1 MRRNK
6 AEVDEYIYSV
16 ESSSPSLKE
25 KPIKGF
31 LFAKLYFEAKEY
43 ELAKRH
49 VSAYLK
55 VAERDPKAHK
65 FLGKLYEREGDINKA
80 IGCYKRSVDLN
91 PAQRDLVLKVAELL
105 VSKTERDNRAEFWVE
120 KAAKLLP
127 GHLAVFNLKEH
138 LLNQQGQQGWNQ
150 LFDLLQAEL
159 AVRPGDAHI
168 NIKLVQLFSSDGRLE
183 EAVKHCLATEKRG
196 LLRSSL
202 DWYSTVVHTLQ
213 ESLAQPSVSSN
224 EKMRQHRQRELLL
237 AHCSLLRLTLQGKGL
252 QPSIQALWSF
262 DCAMQGLKRAE
273 GSVTDDLSG
282 VYVEMRGHLY
292 LHAGTLLLKMAQER
306 EQQWRAVIDLA
317 ALCYLLA
324 YQVPRPKSKVSKRDQ
339 SPPQP
344 LELLASDRKS
354 QAGHMLLNL
363 KPETH
368 TFVRE
373 VVEAFGNRSG
383 QGALFEFLFG
393 PLAPVGTSFIGNDDI
408 RSINTQAPEISD
420 LTKWDNGSIQLHG
433 GDLQQLCWL
442 GLQWS
447 LLAQRPALRDWLKQL
462 FPRLNLETSK
472 LDTNTPESICL
483 LDLEVFLC
491 GVVWCSHTQ
500 LQERARIT
508 STDQHEPRCLPLPL
522 LHRLFTDRQRDWWDA
537 VYRLIHKRAAPGMSA
552 KLRMTVQHGLSTLR
566 AGEKHGLQPAL
577 PIHWAQHLSSAGFG
591 VNSYC
596 DHEYIR
602 RSVHYW
608 NVVLPL
614 LDKIKRRR
622 GIPEPL
628 DPLFIHFPSRD
639 IEIPSV
645 KGFEEEA
652 KIAFATL
659 LDIEGKTEEA
669 IATLETINNISS
681 NWHLARIFQRLSE
694 EAGSGVEETQD
705 RCIMFLRKFRTYL
718 SKIYNA
724 NADDMDKL
732 PVSME
737 EVMDLLNDVKQQLE
751 ESGEAMDEEDDG
763 GPVHSSLKFT
773 KPAASVSCV
782 KFAPLTP
789 SPSKSLAS
797 PSKRHL
803 GGKTILHFQIS
814 PKTPPHWAEDQKS
827 LLQMLCQQVESLKN
841 EVHDLRHHSSDSMA
855 SPHQRMYGDG
865 YGAESMQE
873 GYPPAQT
880 FHGAPL
886 TVATTQAPSMY
897 YNQSPAYN
905 AGQYLLRTAANVTP
919 TKAPV
924 YGINRLP
931 PQQHMYAYQQPT
943 NTPPLQS
950 TPACI
955 YPPQDQV
962 FGAPLRFESP
972 ATSLLSPYSEEYY
985 GHSQPTTNPPLPEPG
1000 YFTKPSIVPVQP
1012 PKSIEGKP
1020 VGFGKISFGQPI
1032 PAEPPKL
1039 PSFGAGIVAQS
1050 TPSSAAFKFNSN
1062 FKSNDGDFT
1071 FKSKNNESLL
1081 GLLTSDIP
1089 TKSEGPSEG
1098 KPQEPPSQGGIFTF
1112 GPKSASEFS
1121 FADTIQIQDKPNL
1134 FGKFD
1139 QPFSFTDVTTP
1150 VFGLANTAEEEKGA
1164 ESNNDSTHVEE
1175 DEDGPHFE
1183 PIVPLPDKV
1192 DVKTGEEE
1200 EEEMFCN
1207 RAKLFRFDAE
1217 TKEWKERGIGLVKIL
1232 KHNTSGKVRLLMR
1245 REQVLKIC
1253 ANHYITPDM
1262 LLKPNAGSDKSWV
1275 WNAVD
1280 YADEEPRPEQLAI
1293 RYKTE
1298 DEALLFK
1305 TKFEEAQK
1313 IVPKSPKMQQDQSYR
1328 KNNFPKLSAPL
1339 ATNFAAQFAKKYGE
1353 WDCDVCCVRNAAKV
1367 MQCVAC
1373 QTANP
1378 NAPSKLD
1385 SAPATDIKGFTSG
1398 AASVGGFTFGF
1409 GADSSK
1415 DTSSAGSIGK
1425 GFGSFGAQIPS
1436 SFTFGTSGTTYIP
1449 AAGFGAQFGKRQ
1461 ETTKVAAESKPS
1473 TMPFGSGFGVQFG
1486 INPGQWDCDTCTLR
1500 NEAFANRCLSCQTPN
1515 PSGKPAAGAPALA
1528 TLSIGSGF
1536 GAQFGK
1542 KPGQWE
1548 CDTCLVRN
1556 EESASS
1562 CVSCQTPN
1570 SVAKTDVDGA
1580 AESKPSTM
1588 PFGAPALATL
1598 STGSEFG
1605 AQFSKKLGQWDCD
1618 TCVVRNEASSS
1629 SCVSCQT
1636 PNPSAKSTVEVAPTT
1651 EPTVSDFGAAFSRK
1665 DGQWDCDT
1673 CLVRNDASAS
1683 KCVSCQT
1690 PNPNASSSSLRAM
1703 FARQEGQWDCDTCLV
1718 RNNDSASQCVS
1729 CQMPN
1734 PNFKSIA
1741 TAATAATSSSSF
1753 SFNFGSRTAS
1763 TQPTGTGFKAN
1774 FKGDSSLQFGT
1785 GKVDKS
1791 SPASF
1796 KFETPPQAESSTPSA
1811 AGFSFTMPIPAGGFK
1826 FGTQETAKETLP
1838 AETQTP
1844 ASGSASMFLKNIAE
1858 QHREKESGVSVYA
1871 SVLSVDKT
1879 GQDENPLFIGKPND
1893 FSFADLAKNSQGDF
1907 QFGQTDSNFKGF
1919 TRAGEQLFTSLQS
1932 NQRADT
1938 SADQDE
1944 EGIYKTEDIDDI
1956 QFEPVV
1962 QMPEKVDLVTGEE
1975 DEQALYSQRVKLFRF
1990 DGDISQW
1997 KERGVGVLKFLKNA
2011 TNGRLRVLM
2020 RREQVLKVCA
2030 NHWITT
2036 TMNLKPLAGSDKA
2049 WMWLANDFSDGDARL
2064 EQLAAKFKTPELAE
2078 EFKLKFEE
2086 CQRLLLDIPLQ
2097 TPHKLVDTGRTAH
2110 LIQKAEEM
2118 KSGLKDL
2125 KSFLT
2130 DDKTKIKEDDSHA
2143 NITTASNTSGL
2154 NIKPH
2159 AENTGPTLEWDN
2171 YDLREEALDNS
2182 ADTSVY
2188 ALPLESSP
2196 IRKNLFCFGEST
2208 EGFNFSFQPVVS
2220 PAKSLAKMNQSGVS
2234 ADEEQDISQEEERDG
2249 LYFEPV
2255 VPLPDLVEISTGEEN
2270 ENVCFSHRAKL
2281 YRYDKDLNQWKE
2293 RGIGDLKIL
2302 QNCDTKRVRLIMR
2315 RDQVLKICANHWVTS
2330 SMKLEPMKG
2339 AEKAWVWSAIDFAEV
2354 TKGNVEQLAV
2364 RFKLKDVANS
2374 FRDIFDQ
2381 AKTAQ
2386 ENEILVTP
2394 IASSET
2400 FTQEEAIATGTTVC
2414 GRAAVAILE
2423 ETTTE
2428 RTELYHETL
2437 HTPDCKSSTGTPH
2450 SPLNLSRMVMSPPKF
2465 LFGTDSLQKFF
2476 GSSPPSS
2483 KEDSSPESS
2492 KVKDSGRTSQP
2503 LTAFKISEKGLDFR
2517 LFKDNPK
2524 TFWTSTSSTQFEPP
2538 APSHAEADSEVEV
2551 VYVRQPTV
2559 EQAFLARELLLPLTF
2574 FCYQNEPGYT
2584 SDDQTDDEDFET
2596 AVKALNGKLYRDP
2609 PEREAA
2615 SAGSAGQAEA
2625 GVEGLDPEV
2634 EVLWEKRP
2642 TPEEEQKARNL
2653 QLPSTFFCG
2662 VGSDSEAEKDKPED
2676 FETEFRKAQ
2685 EALDAERSSD
2695 PVSSEDVSSSTC
2707 DTVPEQQVP
2716 DQYPSSQ
2723 EQASDQSGAEVQST
2737 TAEEQVSDQS
2747 LTIQEAEIP
2756 TPGSQEQATEQSV
2769 TIQEAEVQSS
2779 TAEEHVPDQSL
2790 TIQEA
2795 EIPTPGS
2802 QEQATDQPVTI
2813 QEAEVQSSTAE
2824 EHVPDQSLT
2833 IQEADIPTPGSQE
2846 QATEQSVSIQ
2856 DADIQS
2862 STAEEQVSVQSLTIQ
2877 EAEVQS
2883 STKEQQTP
2891 DQSDSTSTPSQ
2902 TAVSRSREQATTP
2915 NPSEKPAASA
2925 PALVTPSFGFGFG
2938 AQFGKKPGQWECD
2951 MCLVRNEESASSCVS
2966 CQTLNPA
2973 ASSGEQAPDQSE
2985 STPAATSS
2993 SPIDLSAK
3001 KTSEP
3006 DSNTTFTTTTTQDAP
3021 NSFGSLG
3028 FSALGGEG
3036 FSFADLAQ
3044 NTGGEF
3050 AFGKQ
3055 DSNFSW
3061 ANAGATLFGAADP
3074 AKADGGEEE
3083 CDEGDTN
3090 NVGIDFEPIVSLPE
3104 VETKSGEE
3112 DEEILFKERTKLYR
3126 WERDLG
3132 QWKERGVGDIKIL
3145 FHPDKRFYRVLMR
3158 REQVLKVCANH
3169 TICQSMELKPMN
3181 TSNQALVW
3189 TATDFS
3195 EGEGKVEQLAAKF
3208 KTAELAESFRKI
3220 FCECQSRM
3228 SQSEAST
3235 LSSPQLSRVQEHSRD
3250 TNPQVYLS
3258 ISADDEPLG
3267 TVTIE
3272 LFSHIVPKTAENF
3285 RALCTGQKGFGLRNT
3300 VFHRVVPDFMCQG
3313 GDITNQDGTGGKSIY
3328 GHKFEDENF
3337 DVRHTGPGLL
3347 SMANHGRDTNNSQF
3361 FITLKKAEHL
3371 DFKHVAFGFV
3381 RDGMDVVRSM
3391 GKLGTKTG
3399 QPSKKIVITECG
3411 QL

>member
-55 VAERDPKAHK
+55 VSERDPKAHN

-105 VSKTERDNRAEFWVE
+105 VSKTERDSRAEFWVE

-127 GHLAVFNLKEH
+127 RHPAVFNLKEH
-138 LLNQQGQQGWNQ
+138 LLNQQGQRGWNQ

-202 DWYSTVVHTLQ
+202 GWYSTVVHTLQ
-213 ESLAQPSVSSN
+213 ESLAQPSVLSN
-224 EKMRQHRQRELLL
+224 EKMSQHQQRELLL

-262 DCAMQGLKRAE
+262 DCAMQGLKKAE

-324 YQVPRPKSKVSKRDQ
+324 YQVPRPRSKVSKGDQ

-383 QGALFEFLFG
+383 QGALFELLFG
-393 PLAPVGTSFIGNDDI
+393 PLAPAGTSFIGNDDI
-408 RSINTQAPEISD
+408 RTINTQAPEISD

-500 LQERARIT
+500 LQERAKLS
-508 STDQHEPRCLPLPL
+508 STGQHEPRCLPLPL
-522 LHRLFTDRQRDWWDA
+522 LHLLFTDRQRDWWDA
-537 VYRLIHKRAAPGMSA
+537 VYRLIHKQAAPGMSA

-566 AGEKHGLQPAL
+566 AREKHGLQPAL

-591 VNSYC
+591 VNSYY

-614 LDKIKRRR
+614 LDKIKRSR
-622 GIPEPL
+622 GIPGPL

-652 KIAFATL
+652 KIAFAIL

-681 NWHLARIFQRLSE
+681 NWHLARVCSEGFTALPWSWSLSPLFFLFFKHGH
-694 EAGSGVEETQD
+694 ACTQTT
-705 RCIMFLRKFRTYL
+705 CTVNL
-718 SKIYNA
+718 SRIN
-724 NADDMDKL
+724 NRNILM
-732 PVSME
+732 
-737 EVMDLLNDVKQQLE
+737 
-751 ESGEAMDEEDDG
+751 G
-763 GPVHSSLKFT
+763 G
-773 KPAASVSCV
+773 
-782 KFAPLTP
+782 
-789 SPSKSLAS
+789 
-797 PSKRHL
+797 REI
-803 GGKTILHFQIS
+803 ILHFQIS
-814 PKTPPHWAEDQKS
+814 PKKPPHWAEDQKS

-962 FGAPLRFESP
+962 FSAPLRFESP

-1098 KPQEPPSQGGIFTF
+1098 KPQEPRSQGGIFTF
-1112 GPKSASEFS
+1112 GTKSAPGFS

-1134 FGKFD
+1134 FGKID
-1139 QPFSFTDVTTP
+1139 QPFSFTDVTMP

-1232 KHNTSGKVRLLMR
+1232 KHSRSGKVRLLMR

-1293 RYKTE
+1293 RYKTQ

-1313 IVPKSPKMQQDQSYR
+1313 IVPKSPEKQQDQSYR
-1328 KNNFPKLSAPL
+1328 NFPKPSDPL
-1339 ATNFAAQFAKKYGE
+1339 ATNFAAQFAKKYEE
-1353 WDCDVCCVRNAAKV
+1353 WDCNVCCVRNAAKV
-1367 MQCVAC
+1367 MQCVSC

-1378 NAPSKLD
+1378 NVPSK
-1385 SAPATDIKGFTSG
+1385 PAHTPTTDIKGFTSG

-1415 DTSSAGSIGK
+1415 DTSSSGSIGK
-1425 GFGSFGAQIPS
+1425 GFGSFG
-1436 SFTFGTSGTTYIP
+1436 
-1449 AAGFGAQFGKRQ
+1449 
-1461 ETTKVAAESKPS
+1461 PS
-1473 TMPFGSGFGVQFG
+1473 TMPFDSGFGVQFG
-1486 INPGQWDCDTCTLR
+1486 KKPGQWDCDTCAVR
-1500 NEAFANRCLSCQTPN
+1500 NEASANSCLSCQTPN
-1515 PSGKPAAGAPALA
+1515 PSGKPAAGGPALA
-1528 TLSIGSGF
+1528 TLSNGSGFGAQFSKKPGQWDCDTCAVRNEASANSCLSCQTPNPSGKAAAGGPALATLSTRSGF

-1542 KPGQWE
+1542 KTGQWE
-1548 CDTCLVRN
+1548 CDVRN
-1556 EESASS
+1556 DESTSS

-1570 SVAKTDVDGA
+1570 P
-1580 AESKPSTM
+1580 PSTM
-1588 PFGAPALATL
+1588 PFGAPASATL
-1598 STGSEFG
+1598 STGSGFG

-1636 PNPSAKSTVEVAPTT
+1636 PNPSAKSTVAVEPATK
-1651 EPTVSDFGAAFSRK
+1651 PTVSGFAAPFSKK

-1690 PNPNASSSSLRAM
+1690 PNPNASSSSFGAM
-1703 FARQEGQWDCDTCLV
+1703 FARQGGQWDCDACLV
-1718 RNNDSASQCVS
+1718 RNNNSASQCVS
-1729 CQMPN
+1729 CEMPN
-1734 PNFKSIA
+1734 PNVKS
-1741 TAATAATSSSSF
+1741 TATAATSSSSF
-1753 SFNFGSRTAS
+1753 SFNFGRRSAS
-1763 TQPTGTGFKAN
+1763 TQPTGAGFKAN
-1774 FKGDSSLQFGT
+1774 FNSDSSLQFGT

-1826 FGTQETAKETLP
+1826 FGTQETQHKE
-1838 AETQTP
+1838 
-1844 ASGSASMFLKNIAE
+1844 K
-1858 QHREKESGVSVYA
+1858 EKESGVSVYA
-1871 SVLSVDKT
+1871 SALSVDKT
-1879 GQDENPLFIGKPND
+1879 GQDENPLFTGKPND

-1919 TRAGEQLFTSLQS
+1919 THAGEQLFTSLQS
-1932 NQRADT
+1932 NQMADT

-1944 EGIYKTEDIDDI
+1944 EDVYKTEENDDI

-1997 KERGVGVLKFLKNA
+1997 KERGVGVLKILKNA

-2130 DDKTKIKEDDSHA
+2130 DDKTKIKEDDRQA

-2154 NIKPH
+2154 IIKPH
-2159 AENTGPTLEWDN
+2159 AESTGPTLEWDN
-2171 YDLREEALDNS
+2171 YDLREEALDDS

-2188 ALPLESSP
+2188 ASPLASSP

-2208 EGFNFSFQPVVS
+2208 AGFNFSFQPVVS

-2234 ADEEQDISQEEERDG
+2234 VDEEQDISQEEERDG

-2302 QNCDTKRVRLIMR
+2302 QNYNTKRVRLIMR

-2354 TKGNVEQLAV
+2354 AKGNVEQLAV

-2374 FRDIFDQ
+2374 FRDVFDQ

-2400 FTQEEAIATGTTVC
+2400 LPQEEAIATGTTVL
-2414 GRAAVAILE
+2414 GQTAVVILE
-2423 ETTTE
+2423 DTTTE

-2437 HTPDCKSSTGTPH
+2437 HTPDCKSSTATPH

-2483 KEDSSPESS
+2483 KEDGSSESS
-2492 KVKDSGRTSQP
+2492 KFKDSGRTSQP
-2503 LTAFKISEKGLDFR
+2503 LTAFKISEKGKPF
-2517 LFKDNPK
+2517 
-2524 TFWTSTSSTQFEPP
+2524 
-2538 APSHAEADSEVEV
+2538 AEADGEVEV

-2559 EQAFLARELLLPLTF
+2559 EQAFLARELMLPLTF
-2574 FCYQNEPGYT
+2574 FCYQNQPGYT

-2596 AVKALNGKLYRDP
+2596 AVKALNGKLYRD
-2609 PEREAA
+2609 
-2615 SAGSAGQAEA
+2615 G
-2625 GVEGLDPEV
+2625 
-2634 EVLWEKRP
+2634 P

-2662 VGSDSEAEKDKPED
+2662 EGSDSEAEKDKPED
-2676 FETEFRKAQ
+2676 FETEVRKAQ
-2685 EALDAERSSD
+2685 EALVRLYDMHLFAHSKLS
-2695 PVSSEDVSSSTC
+2695 C
-2707 DTVPEQQVP
+2707 LLF
-2716 DQYPSSQ
+2716 
-2723 EQASDQSGAEVQST
+2723 
-2737 TAEEQVSDQS
+2737 
-2747 LTIQEAEIP
+2747 LTF
-2756 TPGSQEQATEQSV
+2756 SF
-2769 TIQEAEVQSS
+2769 
-2779 TAEEHVPDQSL
+2779 
-2790 TIQEA
+2790 
-2795 EIPTPGS
+2795 
-2802 QEQATDQPVTI
+2802 TD
-2813 QEAEVQSSTAE
+2813 
-2824 EHVPDQSLT
+2824 D
-2833 IQEADIPTPGSQE
+2833 
-2846 QATEQSVSIQ
+2846 
-2856 DADIQS
+2856 
-2862 STAEEQVSVQSLTIQ
+2862 
-2877 EAEVQS
+2877 
-2883 STKEQQTP
+2883 
-2891 DQSDSTSTPSQ
+2891 
-2902 TAVSRSREQATTP
+2902 
-2915 NPSEKPAASA
+2915 
-2925 PALVTPSFGFGFG
+2925 
-2938 AQFGKKPGQWECD
+2938 
-2951 MCLVRNEESASSCVS
+2951 
-2966 CQTLNPA
+2966 
-2973 ASSGEQAPDQSE
+2973 
-2985 STPAATSS
+2985 
-2993 SPIDLSAK
+2993 
-3001 KTSEP
+3001 
-3006 DSNTTFTTTTTQDAP
+3006 P

-3061 ANAGATLFGAADP
+3061 ANAGATLFGAAAP
-3074 AKADGGEEE
+3074 AKAEGGEEGS
-3083 CDEGDTN
+3083 DEEDTN

-3208 KTAELAESFRKI
+3208 KTAELAECFRKT

-3228 SQSEAST
+3228 KSMNACKIINM
-3235 LSSPQLSRVQEHSRD
+3235 QLC
-3250 TNPQVYLS
+3250 PQVYLS

-3267 TVTIE
+3267 TITIE

-3285 RALCTGQKGFGLRNT
+3285 RALCTGQKGFGLRNS

-3381 RDGMDVVRSM
+3381 REGMDVVRSM
-3391 GKLGTKTG
+3391 GELGTKTG
-3399 QPSKKIVITECG
+3399 KPSKKIVITECG

>member
-25 KPIKGF
+25 WVMMPF
-31 LFAKLYFEAKEY
+31 LCVLWFYSECLVPSV
-43 ELAKRH
+43 RH

-55 VAERDPKAHK
+55 VSERDPKAHN

-105 VSKTERDNRAEFWVE
+105 VSKTERDSRAEFWVE

-127 GHLAVFNLKEH
+127 RHPAVFNLKEH
-138 LLNQQGQQGWNQ
+138 LLNQQGQRGWNQ

-202 DWYSTVVHTLQ
+202 GWYSTVVHTLQ
-213 ESLAQPSVSSN
+213 PSVLSN
-224 EKMRQHRQRELLL
+224 EKMSQHQQRELLL

-262 DCAMQGLKRAE
+262 DCAMQGLKKAE

-324 YQVPRPKSKVSKRDQ
+324 YQVPRPRSKVSKGDQ

-383 QGALFEFLFG
+383 QGALFELLFG
-393 PLAPVGTSFIGNDDI
+393 PLAPAGTSFIGNDDI
-408 RSINTQAPEISD
+408 HL
-420 LTKWDNGSIQLHG
+420 LTFLSPGSIQLHG

-500 LQERARIT
+500 LQERAKLS
-508 STDQHEPRCLPLPL
+508 STGQHEPRCLPLPL
-522 LHRLFTDRQRDWWDA
+522 LHLLFTDRQRDWWDA
-537 VYRLIHKRAAPGMSA
+537 VYRLIHKQAAPGMSA

-566 AGEKHGLQPAL
+566 AREKHGLQPAL

-591 VNSYC
+591 VNSYY

-614 LDKIKRRR
+614 LDKIKRSR
-622 GIPEPL
+622 GIPGPL

-639 IEIPSV
+639 IEVSYHYSC
-645 KGFEEEA
+645 FSEQL
-652 KIAFATL
+652 AFAIL

-705 RCIMFLRKFRTYL
+705 RCIIFLRKFRTYL

-751 ESGEAMDEEDDG
+751 ESGEAMDEEED
-763 GPVHSSLKFT
+763 GPVHSSLQFT
-773 KPAASVSCV
+773 KPAASISCV

-789 SPSKSLAS
+789 SPSKSLVS

-803 GGKTILHFQIS
+803 IS
-814 PKTPPHWAEDQKS
+814 PKKPPHWAEDQKS

-962 FGAPLRFESP
+962 FSAPLRFESP

-1098 KPQEPPSQGGIFTF
+1098 KPQEPRSQGGIFTF
-1112 GPKSASEFS
+1112 GTKSAPGFS

-1134 FGKFD
+1134 FGKID
-1139 QPFSFTDVTTP
+1139 QPFSFTDVTMP

-1232 KHNTSGKVRLLMR
+1232 KHSRSGKVRLLMR

-1293 RYKTE
+1293 RYKTQ

-1313 IVPKSPKMQQDQSYR
+1313 IVPKSPEKQQDQSYR
-1328 KNNFPKLSAPL
+1328 NFPKPSDPL
-1339 ATNFAAQFAKKYGE
+1339 ATNFAAQFAKKYEE
-1353 WDCDVCCVRNAAKV
+1353 WDCNVCCVRNAAKV
-1367 MQCVAC
+1367 MQCVSC

-1378 NAPSKLD
+1378 NVPSK
-1385 SAPATDIKGFTSG
+1385 PAHTPTTDIKGFTSG

-1415 DTSSAGSIGK
+1415 DTSSSGSIGK

-1449 AAGFGAQFGKRQ
+1449 AAGFGAH
-1461 ETTKVAAESKPS
+1461 
-1473 TMPFGSGFGVQFG
+1473 
-1486 INPGQWDCDTCTLR
+1486 
-1500 NEAFANRCLSCQTPN
+1500 
-1515 PSGKPAAGAPALA
+1515 
-1528 TLSIGSGF
+1528 
-1536 GAQFGK
+1536 
-1542 KPGQWE
+1542 
-1548 CDTCLVRN
+1548 
-1556 EESASS
+1556 
-1562 CVSCQTPN
+1562 
-1570 SVAKTDVDGA
+1570 
-1580 AESKPSTM
+1580 
-1588 PFGAPALATL
+1588 
-1598 STGSEFG
+1598 
-1605 AQFSKKLGQWDCD
+1605 
-1618 TCVVRNEASSS
+1618 
-1629 SCVSCQT
+1629 CVSCQT
-1636 PNPSAKSTVEVAPTT
+1636 PNPSAKSTVAVEPATK
-1651 EPTVSDFGAAFSRK
+1651 PTVSGFAAPFSKK

-1690 PNPNASSSSLRAM
+1690 PNPNASSSSFGAM
-1703 FARQEGQWDCDTCLV
+1703 FARQGGQWDCDACLV
-1718 RNNDSASQCVS
+1718 RNNNSASQCVS
-1729 CQMPN
+1729 CEMPN
-1734 PNFKSIA
+1734 PNVKS
-1741 TAATAATSSSSF
+1741 TATAATSSSSF
-1753 SFNFGSRTAS
+1753 SFNFGRRSAS
-1763 TQPTGTGFKAN
+1763 TQPTGAGFKAN
-1774 FKGDSSLQFGT
+1774 FNSDSSLQFGT

-1844 ASGSASMFLKNIAE
+1844 ASGSASMFLKSIAE
-1858 QHREKESGVSVYA
+1858 QHKEKEKESGVSVYA
-1871 SVLSVDKT
+1871 SALSVDKT
-1879 GQDENPLFIGKPND
+1879 GQDENPLFTGKPND

-1919 TRAGEQLFTSLQS
+1919 THAGEQLFTSLQS
-1932 NQRADT
+1932 NQMADT

-1944 EGIYKTEDIDDI
+1944 EDVYKTEENDDI

-1997 KERGVGVLKFLKNA
+1997 KERGVGVLKILKNA

-2130 DDKTKIKEDDSHA
+2130 DDKTKIKEDDRQA

-2154 NIKPH
+2154 IIKPH
-2159 AENTGPTLEWDN
+2159 AESTGPTLEWDN
-2171 YDLREEALDNS
+2171 YDLREEALDDS

-2188 ALPLESSP
+2188 ASPLASSP

-2208 EGFNFSFQPVVS
+2208 AGFNFSFQPVVS

-2234 ADEEQDISQEEERDG
+2234 VDEEQDISQEEERDG

-2302 QNCDTKRVRLIMR
+2302 QNYNTKRVRLIMR

-2354 TKGNVEQLAV
+2354 AKGNVEQLAV

-2374 FRDIFDQ
+2374 FRDVFDQ

-2400 FTQEEAIATGTTVC
+2400 LPQEEAIATGTTVL
-2414 GRAAVAILE
+2414 GQTAVVILE
-2423 ETTTE
+2423 DTTTE

-2437 HTPDCKSSTGTPH
+2437 HTPDCKSSTATPH

-2483 KEDSSPESS
+2483 KEDGSSESS
-2492 KVKDSGRTSQP
+2492 KFKDSGRTSQP
-2503 LTAFKISEKGLDFR
+2503 LTFVSLANHYFVGLDFR

-2538 APSHAEADSEVEV
+2538 APSQAEADGEVEV

-2559 EQAFLARELLLPLTF
+2559 EQAFLARELMLPLTF
-2574 FCYQNEPGYT
+2574 FCYQNQPGYT

-2596 AVKALNGKLYRDP
+2596 AVKALNGKLYQDP
-2609 PEREAA
+2609 PERE
-2615 SAGSAGQAEA
+2615 
-2625 GVEGLDPEV
+2625 VV
-2634 EVLWEKRP
+2634 WEKRP

-2662 VGSDSEAEKDKPED
+2662 EGSDSEAEKDKPED
-2676 FETEFRKAQ
+2676 FETEVRKAQ
-2685 EALDAERSSD
+2685 EALVRLYDMHLFSD
-2695 PVSSEDVSSSTC
+2695 
-2707 DTVPEQQVP
+2707 
-2716 DQYPSSQ
+2716 
-2723 EQASDQSGAEVQST
+2723 
-2737 TAEEQVSDQS
+2737 
-2747 LTIQEAEIP
+2747 
-2756 TPGSQEQATEQSV
+2756 
-2769 TIQEAEVQSS
+2769 
-2779 TAEEHVPDQSL
+2779 
-2790 TIQEA
+2790 
-2795 EIPTPGS
+2795 
-2802 QEQATDQPVTI
+2802 
-2813 QEAEVQSSTAE
+2813 
-2824 EHVPDQSLT
+2824 
-2833 IQEADIPTPGSQE
+2833 
-2846 QATEQSVSIQ
+2846 
-2856 DADIQS
+2856 
-2862 STAEEQVSVQSLTIQ
+2862 
-2877 EAEVQS
+2877 
-2883 STKEQQTP
+2883 
-2891 DQSDSTSTPSQ
+2891 
-2902 TAVSRSREQATTP
+2902 
-2915 NPSEKPAASA
+2915 
-2925 PALVTPSFGFGFG
+2925 
-2938 AQFGKKPGQWECD
+2938 
-2951 MCLVRNEESASSCVS
+2951 
-2966 CQTLNPA
+2966 
-2973 ASSGEQAPDQSE
+2973 

-3006 DSNTTFTTTTTQDAP
+3006 DSTTTFTTNDP

-3061 ANAGATLFGAADP
+3061 ANAGATLFGAAAP
-3074 AKADGGEEE
+3074 AKAEGGEEGS
-3083 CDEGDTN
+3083 DEEDTN

-3208 KTAELAESFRKI
+3208 KTAELAECFRKT

-3228 SQSEAST
+3228 SQSE
-3235 LSSPQLSRVQEHSRD
+3235 
-3250 TNPQVYLS
+3250 VYLS

-3267 TVTIE
+3267 TITIE

-3285 RALCTGQKGFGLRNT
+3285 RALCTGQKGFGLRNS

-3381 RDGMDVVRSM
+3381 REGMDVVRSM
-3391 GKLGTKTG
+3391 GELGTKTG
-3399 QPSKKIVITECG
+3399 KPSKKIVITECG

>member
-1 MRRNK
+1 MADAMDLINCSICLDLLKDPVAIPCGHNYCMGCIEDCWNQGDLNGVYNCPQCRKTFSPRPVLNKNTLLIELVEKLKNTGLHAASPAHCFAGPGDVECDFCTGRKLKSVKSCLVCLASYCETHLQPHYEVAPLKKHKLVKASTQLHEKICSHHDKLLEVYCRTDQQCICYLCTVDEHKGHDTVSAAAERAEKQKQLDEKQQILKQRIQKTEMGVLGARQSIQFVKSSAQAAVEDSERIFPELIRSIERRSSMVK
-6 AEVDEYIYSV
+6 QLIKAKEMAEVS
-16 ESSSPSLKE
+16 
-25 KPIKGF
+25 
-31 LFAKLYFEAKEY
+31 
-43 ELAKRH
+43 R
-49 VSAYLK
+49 
-55 VAERDPKAHK
+55 
-65 FLGKLYEREGDINKA
+65 
-80 IGCYKRSVDLN
+80 
-91 PAQRDLVLKVAELL
+91 
-105 VSKTERDNRAEFWVE
+105 TE
-120 KAAKLLP
+120 
-127 GHLAVFNLKEH
+127 GHLK
-138 LLNQQGQQGWNQ
+138 Q
-150 LFDLLQAEL
+150 L
-159 AVRPGDAHI
+159 
-168 NIKLVQLFSSDGRLE
+168 
-183 EAVKHCLATEKRG
+183 
-196 LLRSSL
+196 
-202 DWYSTVVHTLQ
+202 
-213 ESLAQPSVSSN
+213 
-224 EKMRQHRQRELLL
+224 
-237 AHCSLLRLTLQGKGL
+237 
-252 QPSIQALWSF
+252 
-262 DCAMQGLKRAE
+262 
-273 GSVTDDLSG
+273 
-282 VYVEMRGHLY
+282 
-292 LHAGTLLLKMAQER
+292 
-306 EQQWRAVIDLA
+306 EQ
-317 ALCYLLA
+317 
-324 YQVPRPKSKVSKRDQ
+324 
-339 SPPQP
+339 
-344 LELLASDRKS
+344 
-354 QAGHMLLNL
+354 
-363 KPETH
+363 
-368 TFVRE
+368 E
-373 VVEAFGNRSG
+373 VVELRRKDAE
-383 QGALFEFLFG
+383 LE
-393 PLAPVGTSFIGNDDI
+393 
-408 RSINTQAPEISD
+408 
-420 LTKWDNGSIQLHG
+420 QL
-433 GDLQQLCWL
+433 
-442 GLQWS
+442 
-447 LLAQRPALRDWLKQL
+447 
-462 FPRLNLETSK
+462 
-472 LDTNTPESICL
+472 
-483 LDLEVFLC
+483 
-491 GVVWCSHTQ
+491 SHT
-500 LQERARIT
+500 E
-508 STDQHEPRCLPLPL
+508 
-522 LHRLFTDRQRDWWDA
+522 
-537 VYRLIHKRAAPGMSA
+537 
-552 KLRMTVQHGLSTLR
+552 
-566 AGEKHGLQPAL
+566 
-577 PIHWAQHLSSAGFG
+577 
-591 VNSYC
+591 
-596 DHEYIR
+596 DH
-602 RSVHYW
+602 
-608 NVVLPL
+608 
-614 LDKIKRRR
+614 
-622 GIPEPL
+622 
-628 DPLFIHFPSRD
+628 IHFLKSFQSF
-639 IEIPSV
+639 SV
-645 KGFEEEA
+645 PPG
-652 KIAFATL
+652 
-659 LDIEGKTEEA
+659 IEGLPSTFNPHVSVEDVKKSLSELQDRMENVFNEEMVK
-669 IATLETINNISS
+669 ISRKVGYAF
-681 NWHLARIFQRLSE
+681 HLASSPMRKILFCFGECTSGFSFQ
-694 EAGSGVEETQD
+694 
-705 RCIMFLRKFRTYL
+705 
-718 SKIYNA
+718 
-724 NADDMDKL
+724 
-732 PVSME
+732 PVI
-737 EVMDLLNDVKQQLE
+737 
-751 ESGEAMDEEDDG
+751 
-763 GPVHSSLKFT
+763 
-773 KPAASVSCV
+773 
-782 KFAPLTP
+782 
-789 SPSKSLAS
+789 SPSKSPAKLN
-797 PSKRHL
+797 
-803 GGKTILHFQIS
+803 QIRVS
-814 PKTPPHWAEDQKS
+814 VDEDQDVTQENDKQATKTKVFTGGS
-827 LLQMLCQQVESLKN
+827 
-841 EVHDLRHHSSDSMA
+841 A
-855 SPHQRMYGDG
+855 SVGG
-865 YGAESMQE
+865 F
-873 GYPPAQT
+873 T
-880 FHGAPL
+880 F
-886 TVATTQAPSMY
+886 
-897 YNQSPAYN
+897 
-905 AGQYLLRTAANVTP
+905 R
-919 TKAPV
+919 
-924 YGINRLP
+924 
-931 PQQHMYAYQQPT
+931 
-943 NTPPLQS
+943 
-950 TPACI
+950 
-955 YPPQDQV
+955 
-962 FGAPLRFESP
+962 FGAD
-972 ATSLLSPYSEEYY
+972 
-985 GHSQPTTNPPLPEPG
+985 SQPATNPPLPEPG

-1012 PKSIEGKP
+1012 PKSVEGKP

-1098 KPQEPPSQGGIFTF
+1098 KPQEPRSQGGIFTF
-1112 GPKSASEFS
+1112 GTKSTHGFS

-1134 FGKFD
+1134 FGKID
-1139 QPFSFTDVTTP
+1139 QPFSFTDVTMP
-1150 VFGLANTAEEEKGA
+1150 VFGLANTAEEEEKGA

-1232 KHNTSGKVRLLMR
+1232 KHSRSGKVRLLMR
-1245 REQVLKIC
+1245 EQVLKIY

-1293 RYKTE
+1293 RYKTQ

-1313 IVPKSPKMQQDQSYR
+1313 IVPKSPEKQQDQSDR
-1328 KNNFPKLSAPL
+1328 KNHFPKPSDPL
-1339 ATNFAAQFAKKYGE
+1339 ATNFTAQFAKKYEE
-1353 WDCDVCCVRNAAKV
+1353 WDCNVCCVRNAAKV
-1367 MQCVAC
+1367 MQCVSC

-1378 NAPSKLD
+1378 NVPSK
-1385 SAPATDIKGFTSG
+1385 PAHTLTTDIKGFTSG
-1398 AASVGGFTFGF
+1398 AASVGGFTFRF

-1415 DTSSAGSIGK
+1415 DTSSSGSIGK

-1449 AAGFGAQFGKRQ
+1449 AAGFVAQFGKRQ

-1473 TMPFGSGFGVQFG
+1473 TMPFDSGFGVQFG
-1486 INPGQWDCDTCTLR
+1486 KKPGQWDCDTCAVR
-1500 NEAFANRCLSCQTPN
+1500 NEASANSCLSCQTPN
-1515 PSGKPAAGAPALA
+1515 PSGKAAAGAPALA
-1528 TLSIGSGF
+1528 TLSTRSGF
-1536 GAQFGK
+1536 GAQFS
-1542 KPGQWE
+1542 
-1548 CDTCLVRN
+1548 N
-1556 EESASS
+1556 
-1562 CVSCQTPN
+1562 
-1570 SVAKTDVDGA
+1570 
-1580 AESKPSTM
+1580 
-1588 PFGAPALATL
+1588 
-1598 STGSEFG
+1598 
-1605 AQFSKKLGQWDCD
+1605 KLGQWDCD

-1651 EPTVSDFGAAFSRK
+1651 KPTVSGFAALFSKK

-1690 PNPNASSSSLRAM
+1690 PNPNASSSSFGAM
-1703 FARQEGQWDCDTCLV
+1703 FARQGGQWDCDACLV
-1718 RNNDSASQCVS
+1718 RNNNSANQCVS
-1729 CQMPN
+1729 CEMPN
-1734 PNFKSIA
+1734 PNVKS
-1741 TAATAATSSSSF
+1741 TATAATSSSSF
-1753 SFNFGSRTAS
+1753 SFNFGRRSAS

-1774 FKGDSSLQFGT
+1774 FNSDSSLQFGT
-1785 GKVDKS
+1785 GKVDKR

-1858 QHREKESGVSVYA
+1858 QHKEKEKESGVSVYA
-1871 SVLSVDKT
+1871 SALSVDKT
-1879 GQDENPLFIGKPND
+1879 GQDENPLFTSKPND
-1893 FSFADLAKNSQGDF
+1893 YSFADLAKNSQGDF
-1907 QFGQTDSNFKGF
+1907 QFGQTDSIFKGF
-1919 TRAGEQLFTSLQS
+1919 THAGEQLFTSLQS
-1932 NQRADT
+1932 NQKADT

-1944 EGIYKTEDIDDI
+1944 EDIYKTKENDNI

-1975 DEQALYSQRVKLFRF
+1975 DELALYSQRVKLFRF

-2078 EFKLKFEE
+2078 GFKLKFEE

-2097 TPHKLVDTGRTAH
+2097 TPHKLVDMGRTAH

-2130 DDKTKIKEDDSHA
+2130 DDRTKIKEDDSQA

-2154 NIKPH
+2154 IIKPH
-2159 AENTGPTLEWDN
+2159 AESTGPTLEWDS
-2171 YDLREEALDNS
+2171 YDLREEALDDS

-2188 ALPLESSP
+2188 ASPLASSP

-2208 EGFNFSFQPVVS
+2208 AGFNFSFQPVVS

-2234 ADEEQDISQEEERDG
+2234 MNEEQDISQEEERDG
-2249 LYFEPV
+2249 LYFKPV
-2255 VPLPDLVEISTGEEN
+2255 VSLPDLVEISTGEEN

-2302 QNCDTKRVRLIMR
+2302 QNYNTKRVRLIMR

-2354 TKGNVEQLAV
+2354 AKGNVEQLAV

-2374 FRDIFDQ
+2374 FRDVFDQ

-2400 FTQEEAIATGTTVC
+2400 LPQKEAIAMGTTVL
-2414 GRAAVAILE
+2414 GQASL
-2423 ETTTE
+2423 
-2428 RTELYHETL
+2428 
-2437 HTPDCKSSTGTPH
+2437 
-2450 SPLNLSRMVMSPPKF
+2450 LNLSRMVMSPPKF
-2465 LFGTDSLQKFF
+2465 LFRTDSLQKFF

-2483 KEDSSPESS
+2483 KKDGSSESS

-2503 LTAFKISEKGLDFR
+2503 VTAFKISEK
-2517 LFKDNPK
+2517 
-2524 TFWTSTSSTQFEPP
+2524 
-2538 APSHAEADSEVEV
+2538 APSQAEADGEVEV

-2559 EQAFLARELLLPLTF
+2559 EQALLARELMLPLTF

-2596 AVKALNGKLYRDP
+2596 AVKALNGKLYQDP

-2615 SAGSAGQAEA
+2615 SAGSGQAEA

-2634 EVLWEKRP
+2634 EVVWEKRP

-2662 VGSDSEAEKDKPED
+2662 EGSDSEAEKDKPED
-2676 FETEFRKAQ
+2676 FETEVRKAQ

-2695 PVSSEDVSSSTC
+2695 PVSSEAVSSST
-2707 DTVPEQQVP
+2707 
-2716 DQYPSSQ
+2716 
-2723 EQASDQSGAEVQST
+2723 GEVQST
-2737 TAEEQVSDQS
+2737 TAE
-2747 LTIQEAEIP
+2747 
-2756 TPGSQEQATEQSV
+2756 
-2769 TIQEAEVQSS
+2769 
-2779 TAEEHVPDQSL
+2779 
-2790 TIQEA
+2790 
-2795 EIPTPGS
+2795 
-2802 QEQATDQPVTI
+2802 
-2813 QEAEVQSSTAE
+2813 
-2824 EHVPDQSLT
+2824 
-2833 IQEADIPTPGSQE
+2833 
-2846 QATEQSVSIQ
+2846 
-2856 DADIQS
+2856 
-2862 STAEEQVSVQSLTIQ
+2862 
-2877 EAEVQS
+2877 
-2883 STKEQQTP
+2883 
-2891 DQSDSTSTPSQ
+2891 
-2902 TAVSRSREQATTP
+2902 
-2915 NPSEKPAASA
+2915 
-2925 PALVTPSFGFGFG
+2925 
-2938 AQFGKKPGQWECD
+2938 
-2951 MCLVRNEESASSCVS
+2951 
-2966 CQTLNPA
+2966 
-2973 ASSGEQAPDQSE
+2973 
-2985 STPAATSS
+2985 
-2993 SPIDLSAK
+2993 
-3001 KTSEP
+3001 
-3006 DSNTTFTTTTTQDAP
+3006 
-3021 NSFGSLG
+3021 
-3028 FSALGGEG
+3028 
-3036 FSFADLAQ
+3036 
-3044 NTGGEF
+3044 
-3050 AFGKQ
+3050 KQ
-3055 DSNFSW
+3055 
-3061 ANAGATLFGAADP
+3061 
-3074 AKADGGEEE
+3074 
-3083 CDEGDTN
+3083 
-3090 NVGIDFEPIVSLPE
+3090 

-3181 TSNQALVW
+3181 TSNQALFW

-3208 KTAELAESFRKI
+3208 KTAELAECFRKT

-3228 SQSEAST
+3228 SQSEASS

-3250 TNPQVYLS
+3250 ANPQVYLS

-3285 RALCTGQKGFGLRNT
+3285 RALCTGQKGFGLRNS

-3381 RDGMDVVRSM
+3381 REGMDVVRSM
-3391 GKLGTKTG
+3391 GELGTKTG
-3399 QPSKKIVITECG
+3399 KPSKKIVITECG

>member
-1 MRRNK
+1 MRRSK
-6 AEVDEYIYSV
+6 AEVERYIYSV
-16 ESSSPSLKE
+16 QSSSPSLKE

-49 VSAYLK
+49 VSEYLT

-65 FLGKLYEREGDINKA
+65 FLGQLYEREGDINKA
-80 IGCYKRSVDLN
+80 VGCYKRSVDLN
-91 PAQRDLVLKVAELL
+91 PAQGDLVLKVAELL
-105 VSKTERDNRAEFWVE
+105 VSKTERDSRAEFWVE

-127 GHLAVFNLKEH
+127 ANPAVFNLKER
-138 LLNQQGQQGWNQ
+138 LLNRRGQQGRNQ

-159 AVRPGDAHI
+159 AMRPGDAHI

-213 ESLAQPSVSSN
+213 DFLAQPSVSSN
-224 EKMRQHRQRELLL
+224 EKMSRHLQRELLL
-237 AHCSLLRLTLQGKGL
+237 AHCSLLRLTLSGKGL
-252 QPSIQALWSF
+252 QPSIKALGSF
-262 DCAMQGLKRAE
+262 DCAMQGLKKTA
-273 GSVTDDLSG
+273 GSVTDDLSE

-324 YQVPRPKSKVSKRDQ
+324 YQVPGPKIKATKGDQ
-339 SPPQP
+339 SSPQH
-344 LELLASDRKS
+344 LELLASERQS

-363 KPETH
+363 NPDTH

-383 QGALFEFLFG
+383 QGSLFELLFG
-393 PLAPVGTSFIGNDDI
+393 LQAPAGTSFIGNDDI
-408 RSINTQAPEISD
+408 RSINTQAPAISD
-420 LTKWDNGSIQLHG
+420 LIKQDNGSIQLKG

-447 LLAQRPALRDWLKQL
+447 LMAQRPALRDWLKQL
-462 FPRLNLETSK
+462 FPRLILETSK

-508 STDQHEPRCLPLPL
+508 STGQQQLHEPRCLPLPL
-522 LHRLFTDRQRDWWDA
+522 LRLLSTDRQREWWDA
-537 VYRLIHKRAAPGMSA
+537 VYSLIHKQAAPGMSA

-577 PIHWAQHLSSAGFG
+577 PIHWAQHLSSTGVG
-591 VNSYC
+591 VNSYY
-596 DHEYIR
+596 DQKEYIG

-608 NVVLPL
+608 KVVLPL
-614 LDKIKRRR
+614 LDKIKQRRS
-622 GIPEPL
+622 IPEPL

-639 IEIPSV
+639 IQIPSV

-652 KIAFATL
+652 MIAFATL
-659 LDIEGKTEEA
+659 LDVEGRTEEA
-669 IATLETINNISS
+669 ITTLETINNISS

-694 EAGSGVEETQD
+694 EAGSGVEETRD
-705 RCIMFLRKFRTYL
+705 RCVIFLGKFRTYL

-737 EVMDLLNDVKQQLE
+737 EVMDLLNDVNQQLGE
-751 ESGEAMDEEDDG
+751 IGEAMDEEG
-763 GPVHSSLKFT
+763 RPVHFSPQFT
-773 KPAASVSCV
+773 EPAASVSHI
-782 KFAPLTP
+782 KFTPLTP
-789 SPSKSLAS
+789 SPSKSFVP
-797 PSKRHL
+797 PSKRHM
-803 GGKTILHFQIS
+803 
-814 PKTPPHWAEDQKS
+814 TPPHWAEHQKS
-827 LLQMLCQQVESLKN
+827 LLQMLCQQVEALKN
-841 EVHDLRHHSSDSMA
+841 EVHDLRHNSSDSMA

-873 GYPPAQT
+873 GYPPTQT
-880 FHGAPL
+880 FHVAPL

-897 YNQSPAYN
+897 FNQSPAYN
-905 AGQYLLRTAANVTP
+905 SGQYLLRPAANVTP

-924 YGINRLP
+924 YGVNRLP

-962 FGAPLRFESP
+962 FGTPLHFESP

-1000 YFTKPSIVPVQP
+1000 YFTKPSVVSVQP

-1020 VGFGKISFGQPI
+1020 VDFGKIAFGQQV
-1032 PAEPPKL
+1032 PAEPLKVPG
-1039 PSFGAGIVAQS
+1039 FGAGVVAQS

-1071 FKSKNNESLL
+1071 FKAKNSENLL
-1081 GLLTSDIP
+1081 GLLTSDIS
-1089 TKSEGPSEG
+1089 TKSEGPSEV
-1098 KPQEPPSQGGIFTF
+1098 EPPSQGGIFSF
-1112 GPKSASEFS
+1112 GTKSVAGFSFTDAAQSRDRPNLFEKIEQPFS
-1121 FADTIQIQDKPNL
+1121 FADQTKQ
-1134 FGKFD
+1134 
-1139 QPFSFTDVTTP
+1139 
-1150 VFGLANTAEEEKGA
+1150 VFGLENTAVEKGP
-1164 ESNNDSTHVEE
+1164 ESDNDSTHVEE

-1207 RAKLFRFDAE
+1207 RSKLFRFDAE
-1217 TKEWKERGIGLVKIL
+1217 TKEWKERGIGIVKIL

-1262 LLKPNAGSDKSWV
+1262 LLKPIAGSDKSWV
-1275 WNAVD
+1275 WNAID

-1293 RYKTE
+1293 RYKTA

-1313 IVPKSPKMQQDQSYR
+1313 IVPKSPEKGQDQPDKKATSP
-1328 KNNFPKLSAPL
+1328 NSSAPQV
-1339 ATNFAAQFAKKYGE
+1339 TNFAAQFAKK
-1353 WDCDVCCVRNAAKV
+1353 DCDVCYVRNAATI
-1367 MQCVAC
+1367 MHCVAC

-1378 NAPSKLD
+1378 NSLSEKDSKL
-1385 SAPATDIKGFTSG
+1385 ATETKGFTSG
-1398 AASVGGFTFGF
+1398 GASVRGFTFGF
-1409 GADSSK
+1409 GADLSK
-1415 DTSSAGSIGK
+1415 DTSSTGSIGK
-1425 GFGSFGAQIPS
+1425 GFGAFGAQIPS
-1436 SFTFGTSGTTYIP
+1436 SFTFGTSGSTSIP
-1449 AAGFGAQFGKRQ
+1449 VAGFGAQFGKKK
-1461 ETTKVAAESKPS
+1461 ETAEVAAESKPS
-1473 TMPFGSGFGVQFG
+1473 TMPFGSGFGAQFG
-1486 INPGQWDCDTCTLR
+1486 KKPGQWDCDMCAVR
-1500 NEAFANRCLSCQTPN
+1500 NQASSNSCVSCQTPN
-1515 PSGKPAAGAPALA
+1515 HAAKTVVDGAAASKPLTNPL
-1528 TLSIGSGF
+1528 GSGF

-1542 KPGQWE
+1542 KPGQWD
-1548 CDTCLVRN
+1548 CDMCAVRN
-1556 EESASS
+1556 QASSNS
-1562 CVSCQTPN
+1562 CVSCQI
-1570 SVAKTDVDGA
+1570 
-1580 AESKPSTM
+1580 
-1588 PFGAPALATL
+1588 
-1598 STGSEFG
+1598 
-1605 AQFSKKLGQWDCD
+1605 
-1618 TCVVRNEASSS
+1618 
-1629 SCVSCQT
+1629 
-1636 PNPSAKSTVEVAPTT
+1636 PNPSAKSTVEVAPPPK
-1651 EPTVSDFGAAFSRK
+1651 PTVSGFGDLFAKR
-1665 DGQWDCDT
+1665 DRQWDCDT
-1673 CLVRNDASAS
+1673 CLVRNDASVS

-1690 PNPNASSSSLRAM
+1690 PNASSTPSLGAM
-1703 FARQEGQWDCDTCLV
+1703 FAKQGGQWDCDTCLV
-1718 RNNDSASQCVS
+1718 RNDSSASQCVS
-1729 CQMPN
+1729 CQTPN
-1734 PNFKSIA
+1734 AKSTA
-1741 TAATAATSSSSF
+1741 TPSSSSF
-1753 SFNFGSRTAS
+1753 SFSFGSQSTS
-1763 TQPTGTGFKAN
+1763 TQSVGNVFKAN
-1774 FKGDSSLQFGT
+1774 FNSDSSFQFGT
-1785 GKVDKS
+1785 SKVDKG

-1796 KFETPPQAESSTPSA
+1796 KFETPQAESSGSSA
-1811 AGFSFTMPIPAGGFK
+1811 AGFSFNMPVPAGGFK
-1826 FGTQETAKETLP
+1826 FGTQETAKETP
-1838 AETQTP
+1838 PDETQTA

-1858 QHREKESGVSVYA
+1858 QHREKEKESGVGISA
-1871 SVLSVDKT
+1871 SVPSVDNT
-1879 GQDENPLFIGKPND
+1879 DQDENGKPND
-1893 FSFADLAKNSQGDF
+1893 FSFADLAKISQGDF
-1907 QFGQTDSNFKGF
+1907 THG
-1919 TRAGEQLFTSLQS
+1919 GEQLFTSLQS
-1932 NQRADT
+1932 NQWADT

-1944 EGIYKTEDIDDI
+1944 EDIYKTEENDDI

-1962 QMPEKVDLVTGEE
+1962 QMPDKVDLVTGEE

-2049 WMWLANDFSDGDARL
+2049 WMWLANDFSEGDAKL

-2130 DDKTKIKEDDSHA
+2130 DDKTKIKEDDSQA

-2154 NIKPH
+2154 IIKPH
-2159 AENTGPTLEWDN
+2159 AESTGPTLEWDN
-2171 YDLREEALDNS
+2171 YDLREEALDDS

-2188 ALPLESSP
+2188 ASPLASSP

-2208 EGFNFSFQPVVS
+2208 AGFNFSFQPVVS
-2220 PAKSLAKMNQSGVS
+2220 PTKSPAKLNQSGVS
-2234 ADEEQDISQEEERDG
+2234 VDEEQDVTQEEDRDG

-2302 QNCDTKRVRLIMR
+2302 QNYDTKRVRLLMR

-2354 TKGNVEQLAV
+2354 AEGNVEQLAV
-2364 RFKLKDVANS
+2364 RFKLQDVANS
-2374 FRDIFDQ
+2374 FRDVFDE

-2394 IASSET
+2394 IASCET
-2400 FTQEEAIATGTTVC
+2400 PQEVATAPGMTVC
-2414 GRAAVAILE
+2414 GQAAVAILE
-2423 ETTTE
+2423 ETTRE
-2428 RTELYHETL
+2428 RTELSSETF
-2437 HTPDCKSSTGTPH
+2437 HTPDSKASTSTPH
-2450 SPLNLSRMVMSPPKF
+2450 SPLNPSKMVMSPPKF
-2465 LFGTDSLQKFF
+2465 LFGTDSLQKIF
-2476 GSSPPSS
+2476 GSSLPLS
-2483 KEDSSPESS
+2483 KEDGSSESS
-2492 KVKDSGRTSQP
+2492 KAKDSGWTSQP
-2503 LTAFKISEKGLDFR
+2503 SPAFKIPEKGLDFR
-2517 LFKDNPK
+2517 LFKDNPMA
-2524 TFWTSTSSTQFEPP
+2524 FWTSTSSTQFEPP
-2538 APSHAEADSEVEV
+2538 APPQEKADDDSEVEV
-2551 VYVRQPTV
+2551 VYERQPTV
-2559 EQAFLARELLLPLTF
+2559 EQAALARELLLPLTF
-2574 FCYQNEPGYT
+2574 FCYQNEPGNT

-2596 AVKALNGKLYRDP
+2596 AVKALNGKLYQDP
-2609 PEREAA
+2609 PERKAA
-2615 SAGSAGQAEA
+2615 SSAQAEIGA
-2625 GVEGLDPEV
+2625 EGLYPEV
-2634 EVLWEKRP
+2634 EVVLEKRS
-2642 TPEEEQKARNL
+2642 TPDEEQKAKPL
-2653 QLPSTFFCG
+2653 QLPPTFCG
-2662 VGSDSEAEKDKPED
+2662 VGGKAEKDEPED
-2676 FETEFRKAQ
+2676 FKTE
-2685 EALDAERSSD
+2685 DSERSAH
-2695 PVSSEDVSSSTC
+2695 PVSSEAVSSSTG
-2707 DTVPEQQVP
+2707 DTVPEQQFR
-2716 DQYPSSQ
+2716 DQSPSSQ
-2723 EQASDQSGAEVQST
+2723 VQVPDLSEAEVQSS
-2737 TAEEQVSDQS
+2737 AA
-2747 LTIQEAEIP
+2747 EAEFP
-2756 TPGSQEQATEQSV
+2756 AQSV
-2769 TIQEAEVQSS
+2769 TIQEAEVQ
-2779 TAEEHVPDQSL
+2779 
-2790 TIQEA
+2790 
-2795 EIPTPGS
+2795 
-2802 QEQATDQPVTI
+2802 
-2813 QEAEVQSSTAE
+2813 
-2824 EHVPDQSLT
+2824 
-2833 IQEADIPTPGSQE
+2833 
-2846 QATEQSVSIQ
+2846 
-2856 DADIQS
+2856 
-2862 STAEEQVSVQSLTIQ
+2862 
-2877 EAEVQS
+2877 
-2883 STKEQQTP
+2883 QTP
-2891 DQSDSTSTPSQ
+2891 DQSDSTPTQSQ
-2902 TAVSRSREQATTP
+2902 TVVSSSGEQAQTS
-2915 NPSEKPAASA
+2915 NPSAKPAASA
-2925 PALVTPSFGFGFG
+2925 PALVTASFGFG
-2938 AQFGKKPGQWECD
+2938 AQFVKKPGQWECD
-2951 MCLVRNEESASSCVS
+2951 ACLVRNEESASSCVS
-2966 CQTLNPA
+2966 CQTPNPA
-2973 ASSGEQAPDQSE
+2973 ASSGKQAPDKSD
-2985 STPAATSS
+2985 STPASTSS
-2993 SPIDLSAK
+2993 SPIDLSTK

-3006 DSNTTFTTTTTQDAP
+3006 DSTSTFTTTVTQDAP

-3028 FSALGGEG
+3028 FSDLGGEG
-3036 FSFADLAQ
+3036 ISFADLAQ

-3061 ANAGATLFGAADP
+3061 ANAGATLFGAAAP
-3074 AKADGGEEE
+3074 PKTEGGEERSHE
-3083 CDEGDTN
+3083 EDAN
-3090 NVGIDFEPIVSLPE
+3090 NVEIHFDPIVTLPE

-3189 TATDFS
+3189 TATDFA

-3208 KTAELAESFRKI
+3208 KTAELAECFRKT

-3228 SQSEAST
+3228 SQSEASA
-3235 LSSPQLSRVQEHSRD
+3235 LSPQMSRVQEHSRD

-3267 TVTIE
+3267 MVTIE

-3285 RALCTGQKGFGLRNT
+3285 RALCTGQKGFGLRNS
-3300 VFHRVVPDFMCQG
+3300 VFHRVIPDFMCQG
-3313 GDITNQDGTGGKSIY
+3313 GDLTNQDGTGGKSIY
-3328 GHKFEDENF
+3328 GNKFEDENF

-3381 RDGMDVVRSM
+3381 REGMDVVRRM
-3391 GKLGTKTG
+3391 GELGTKTG
-3399 QPSKKIVITECG
+3399 KPSKKIVITKCG

>member
-65 FLGKLYEREGDINKA
+65 FLGKLYEREGDVNKA

-127 GHLAVFNLKEH
+127 GHLAVFKLKEH

-213 ESLAQPSVSSN
+213 ESLAQPSVLSN

-306 EQQWRAVIDLA
+306 EQQWRGVIDLA

-344 LELLASDRKS
+344 LELLSSDRKS

-373 VVEAFGNRSG
+373 VVEAFGNHSG

-393 PLAPVGTSFIGNDDI
+393 PLAPVGSSFIGNDDI

-508 STDQHEPRCLPLPL
+508 STGQHEPRCLPLPL
-522 LHRLFTDRQRDWWDA
+522 LHHLFTDRQRDWWDA

-591 VNSYC
+591 VNSYYN
-596 DHEYIR
+596 HEYIR

-622 GIPEPL
+622 GIPGPL

-639 IEIPSV
+639 IE
-645 KGFEEEA
+645 GFEEEA

-669 IATLETINNISS
+669 IATLETINSISS
-681 NWHLARIFQRLSE
+681 NWHLARVCSEGFTARPWSWSLS
-694 EAGSGVEETQD
+694 
-705 RCIMFLRKFRTYL
+705 
-718 SKIYNA
+718 
-724 NADDMDKL
+724 
-732 PVSME
+732 
-737 EVMDLLNDVKQQLE
+737 
-751 ESGEAMDEEDDG
+751 
-763 GPVHSSLKFT
+763 
-773 KPAASVSCV
+773 PA
-782 KFAPLTP
+782 LY
-789 SPSKSLAS
+789 
-797 PSKRHL
+797 H
-803 GGKTILHFQIS
+803 HIS

-865 YGAESMQE
+865 YGAESMQV

-985 GHSQPTTNPPLPEPG
+985 SHSQPTTNPPLPEPG

-1032 PAEPPKL
+1032 PAGPPKL

-1112 GPKSASEFS
+1112 GPKSASGFS

-1134 FGKFD
+1134 FGKID

-1164 ESNNDSTHVEE
+1164 ESNNNSTHVEE

-1232 KHNTSGKVRLLMR
+1232 KHNRSGKVRLLMR

-1328 KNNFPKLSAPL
+1328 KNNFPELSAPL

-1385 SAPATDIKGFTSG
+1385 SALATDIKGFTSG
-1398 AASVGGFTFGF
+1398 AAS
-1409 GADSSK
+1409 
-1415 DTSSAGSIGK
+1415 
-1425 GFGSFGAQIPS
+1425 IPS

-1500 NEAFANRCLSCQTPN
+1500 NEAFANSCLSCQTPN

-1528 TLSIGSGF
+1528 TLSIGSGSGF

-1570 SVAKTDVDGA
+1570 PVAKTDVDGA

-1598 STGSEFG
+1598 STGSGFGAQFSKKLGQWDCDTCVVRNEASSSSCVSCQTPNPSGKPAAGAPTLATLSTGSGFG

-1651 EPTVSDFGAAFSRK
+1651 D
-1665 DGQWDCDT
+1665 
-1673 CLVRNDASAS
+1673 
-1683 KCVSCQT
+1683 
-1690 PNPNASSSSLRAM
+1690 SSSLRAM

-1718 RNNDSASQCVS
+1718 RNNNSASQCVS

-1734 PNFKSIA
+1734 PNVKSI
-1741 TAATAATSSSSF
+1741 ATAATSSSSF
-1753 SFNFGSRTAS
+1753 SFNFGSQTAS

-1774 FKGDSSLQFGT
+1774 FNGDSSLQFGT

-1826 FGTQETAKETLP
+1826 FGTQET
-1838 AETQTP
+1838 
-1844 ASGSASMFLKNIAE
+1844 
-1858 QHREKESGVSVYA
+1858 
-1871 SVLSVDKT
+1871 
-1879 GQDENPLFIGKPND
+1879 DENPLFIGKPND

-1944 EGIYKTEDIDDI
+1944 EGIYKTEDNDDI

-2064 EQLAAKFKTPELAE
+2064 DQLAAKFKTPELAE

-2171 YDLREEALDNS
+2171 YDLREEALDDS

-2188 ALPLESSP
+2188 ALPLASSP

-2394 IASSET
+2394 TTSSET
-2400 FTQEEAIATGTTVC
+2400 LTQEEAIATGTTVC
-2414 GRAAVAILE
+2414 GQAAVAILE

-2503 LTAFKISEKGLDFR
+2503 LTEGSLLTELSHHLCCVI
-2517 LFKDNPK
+2517 
-2524 TFWTSTSSTQFEPP
+2524 

-2559 EQAFLARELLLPLTF
+2559 EQALLARELLLPLTF

-2615 SAGSAGQAEA
+2615 S
-2625 GVEGLDPEV
+2625 LDPEV

-2685 EALDAERSSD
+2685 EALVRL
-2695 PVSSEDVSSSTC
+2695 
-2707 DTVPEQQVP
+2707 
-2716 DQYPSSQ
+2716 Y
-2723 EQASDQSGAEVQST
+2723 
-2737 TAEEQVSDQS
+2737 
-2747 LTIQEAEIP
+2747 
-2756 TPGSQEQATEQSV
+2756 
-2769 TIQEAEVQSS
+2769 
-2779 TAEEHVPDQSL
+2779 
-2790 TIQEA
+2790 
-2795 EIPTPGS
+2795 
-2802 QEQATDQPVTI
+2802 
-2813 QEAEVQSSTAE
+2813 
-2824 EHVPDQSLT
+2824 
-2833 IQEADIPTPGSQE
+2833 
-2846 QATEQSVSIQ
+2846 
-2856 DADIQS
+2856 
-2862 STAEEQVSVQSLTIQ
+2862 
-2877 EAEVQS
+2877 
-2883 STKEQQTP
+2883 
-2891 DQSDSTSTPSQ
+2891 
-2902 TAVSRSREQATTP
+2902 
-2915 NPSEKPAASA
+2915 
-2925 PALVTPSFGFGFG
+2925 
-2938 AQFGKKPGQWECD
+2938 D
-2951 MCLVRNEESASSCVS
+2951 MHFSCVS

-2973 ASSGEQAPDQSE
+2973 ASSGKQAPDQPD
-2985 STPAATSS
+2985 STPAAISS

-3006 DSNTTFTTTTTQDAP
+3006 DSNTTFTTTTTQ
-3021 NSFGSLG
+3021 
-3028 FSALGGEG
+3028 GGEG

-3061 ANAGATLFGAADP
+3061 ANAGATLFGAAAP
-3074 AKADGGEEE
+3074 AKAEGGEEE

-3228 SQSEAST
+3228 SQSEST
-3235 LSSPQLSRVQEHSRD
+3235 KPC
-3250 TNPQVYLS
+3250 PQVYLS

-3381 RDGMDVVRSM
+3381 REGMDVVRSM
-3391 GKLGTKTG
+3391 GELGTKTG
-3399 QPSKKIVITECG
+3399 KPSKKIVITECG

>member
-681 NWHLARIFQRLSE
+681 NWHLARVCSEGFTARPWSWSLS
-694 EAGSGVEETQD
+694 
-705 RCIMFLRKFRTYL
+705 
-718 SKIYNA
+718 
-724 NADDMDKL
+724 
-732 PVSME
+732 
-737 EVMDLLNDVKQQLE
+737 
-751 ESGEAMDEEDDG
+751 
-763 GPVHSSLKFT
+763 
-773 KPAASVSCV
+773 PA
-782 KFAPLTP
+782 LY
-789 SPSKSLAS
+789 
-797 PSKRHL
+797 H
-803 GGKTILHFQIS
+803 HIS

-1436 SFTFGTSGTTYIP
+1436 SFTFGT
-1449 AAGFGAQFGKRQ
+1449 K
-1461 ETTKVAAESKPS
+1461 SKPS

-1753 SFNFGSRTAS
+1753 S
-1763 TQPTGTGFKAN
+1763 TGFKAN

-2503 LTAFKISEKGLDFR
+2503 LTAFKISEK
-2517 LFKDNPK
+2517 
-2524 TFWTSTSSTQFEPP
+2524 

-2615 SAGSAGQAEA
+2615 SAGS
-2625 GVEGLDPEV
+2625 EV

-2685 EALDAERSSD
+2685 EALVRLYDMHLFA
-2695 PVSSEDVSSSTC
+2695 
-2707 DTVPEQQVP
+2707 
-2716 DQYPSSQ
+2716 
-2723 EQASDQSGAEVQST
+2723 QSKLSCLLF
-2737 TAEEQVSDQS
+2737 
-2747 LTIQEAEIP
+2747 LTF
-2756 TPGSQEQATEQSV
+2756 
-2769 TIQEAEVQSS
+2769 
-2779 TAEEHVPDQSL
+2779 
-2790 TIQEA
+2790 
-2795 EIPTPGS
+2795 
-2802 QEQATDQPVTI
+2802 
-2813 QEAEVQSSTAE
+2813 
-2824 EHVPDQSLT
+2824 
-2833 IQEADIPTPGSQE
+2833 
-2846 QATEQSVSIQ
+2846 
-2856 DADIQS
+2856 
-2862 STAEEQVSVQSLTIQ
+2862 
-2877 EAEVQS
+2877 
-2883 STKEQQTP
+2883 
-2891 DQSDSTSTPSQ
+2891 
-2902 TAVSRSREQATTP
+2902 
-2915 NPSEKPAASA
+2915 
-2925 PALVTPSFGFGFG
+2925 SF
-2938 AQFGKKPGQWECD
+2938 
-2951 MCLVRNEESASSCVS
+2951 
-2966 CQTLNPA
+2966 T
-2973 ASSGEQAPDQSE
+2973 
-2985 STPAATSS
+2985 
-2993 SPIDLSAK
+2993 
-3001 KTSEP
+3001 
-3006 DSNTTFTTTTTQDAP
+3006 DAP

-3228 SQSEAST
+3228 KST
-3235 LSSPQLSRVQEHSRD
+3235 KPC
-3250 TNPQVYLS
+3250 PQVYLS

>member
-1 MRRNK
+1 MRRSK
-6 AEVDEYIYSV
+6 AEVERYIYSV
-16 ESSSPSLKE
+16 QSSSPSLKE

-49 VSAYLK
+49 VSEYLT

-65 FLGKLYEREGDINKA
+65 FLGQLYEREGDINKA
-80 IGCYKRSVDLN
+80 VGCYKRSVDLN
-91 PAQRDLVLKVAELL
+91 PAQGDLVLKVAELL
-105 VSKTERDNRAEFWVE
+105 VSKTERDSRAEFWVE

-127 GHLAVFNLKEH
+127 ANPAVFNLKER
-138 LLNQQGQQGWNQ
+138 LLNRQGQQGRNQ

-159 AVRPGDAHI
+159 AMRPGDAHI

-213 ESLAQPSVSSN
+213 DFLAQPSVSSN
-224 EKMRQHRQRELLL
+224 EKMSRHLQRELLL
-237 AHCSLLRLTLQGKGL
+237 AHCSLLRLTLSGKGL
-252 QPSIQALWSF
+252 QPSIKALGSF
-262 DCAMQGLKRAE
+262 DCAMQGLKKTA
-273 GSVTDDLSG
+273 GSVTDDLSE

-324 YQVPRPKSKVSKRDQ
+324 YQVPGPKSKVTKGDQ
-339 SPPQP
+339 SSLQH
-344 LELLASDRKS
+344 LELLASDRQS

-363 KPETH
+363 NPDTH

-383 QGALFEFLFG
+383 QGSLFG
-393 PLAPVGTSFIGNDDI
+393 LLFGLQAPAGTSFIGNDDI
-408 RSINTQAPEISD
+408 RSINTQAPAISD
-420 LTKWDNGSIQLHG
+420 LIKRDNGSIQLKG

-447 LLAQRPALRDWLKQL
+447 LMAQRPALRDWLKQL
-462 FPRLNLETSK
+462 FPRLILETSK

-508 STDQHEPRCLPLPL
+508 STGQQQLHEPRCLPLPL
-522 LHRLFTDRQRDWWDA
+522 LRLLSTDRQREWWDA
-537 VYRLIHKRAAPGMSA
+537 VYSLIHKQAAPGMSA

-577 PIHWAQHLSSAGFG
+577 PIHWAQHLSSTGVG
-591 VNSYC
+591 VNSYY
-596 DHEYIR
+596 DQKEYIG

-608 NVVLPL
+608 KVVLPL
-614 LDKIKRRR
+614 LDKIKQRRS
-622 GIPEPL
+622 IPEPL

-639 IEIPSV
+639 IQIPSV

-652 KIAFATL
+652 MIAFATL
-659 LDIEGKTEEA
+659 LDVEGRTEEA
-669 IATLETINNISS
+669 ITTLETINNISS

-694 EAGSGVEETQD
+694 EAGSGVEETRD
-705 RCIMFLRKFRTYL
+705 RCVMFLRKFRTYL

-737 EVMDLLNDVKQQLE
+737 EVMDLLNDVNQQLGE
-751 ESGEAMDEEDDG
+751 IGEAMDEEG
-763 GPVHSSLKFT
+763 RPVHFSPQFTEPASSV
-773 KPAASVSCV
+773 AHI

-789 SPSKSLAS
+789 SPSKSFVPS
-797 PSKRHL
+797 SKRHM
-803 GGKTILHFQIS
+803 
-814 PKTPPHWAEDQKS
+814 TPPHWAEHQKS
-827 LLQMLCQQVESLKN
+827 LLQMLCQQVEALKN
-841 EVHDLRHHSSDSMA
+841 EVHDLRHNSSDSMA

-873 GYPPAQT
+873 GYPPTQT
-880 FHGAPL
+880 FHVAPL

-897 YNQSPAYN
+897 FNQSPAYN
-905 AGQYLLRTAANVTP
+905 SGQHLLRPAANVTP

-924 YGINRLP
+924 YGVNRLP
-931 PQQHMYAYQQPT
+931 PQQHMYTYQQPT

-950 TPACI
+950 TPACV

-962 FGAPLRFESP
+962 FGTPLHFESP

-1000 YFTKPSIVPVQP
+1000 YFTKPSVVPVQP

-1020 VGFGKISFGQPI
+1020 VDFGKIAFGQQV
-1032 PAEPPKL
+1032 PAEPFKVPG
-1039 PSFGAGIVAQS
+1039 FGAGVVAQS

-1071 FKSKNNESLL
+1071 FKAKNSENLL

-1089 TKSEGPSEG
+1089 TKSEGPSEV
-1098 KPQEPPSQGGIFTF
+1098 EPPSQGGIFSF
-1112 GPKSASEFS
+1112 GTKSVAGFS
-1121 FADTIQIQDKPNL
+1121 FTDAAQSRDKPNL
-1134 FGKFD
+1134 FEKIE
-1139 QPFSFTDVTTP
+1139 QPFSFTDQTKP
-1150 VFGLANTAEEEKGA
+1150 VFGLENTAVEKGP
-1164 ESNNDSTHVEE
+1164 ESDNDSTHVEE

-1207 RAKLFRFDAE
+1207 RSKLFRFDAE
-1217 TKEWKERGIGLVKIL
+1217 TKEWKERGIGIVKIL

-1262 LLKPNAGSDKSWV
+1262 LLKPIAGSDKSWV
-1275 WNAVD
+1275 WNAID

-1293 RYKTE
+1293 RYKTA

-1313 IVPKSPKMQQDQSYR
+1313 IVPKSPEKQQEPPDR
-1328 KNNFPKLSAPL
+1328 KATSPNSSAPQV
-1339 ATNFAAQFAKKYGE
+1339 TNFAAQFAKKDGE
-1353 WDCDVCCVRNAAKV
+1353 WHCNVCYVRNAATI

-1378 NAPSKLD
+1378 NSLSETDSKLV
-1385 SAPATDIKGFTSG
+1385 TETKGFTSG
-1398 AASVGGFTFGF
+1398 AASVRGFTFGF
-1409 GADSSK
+1409 GADLSK

-1425 GFGSFGAQIPS
+1425 GFGAFGAQIPS
-1436 SFTFGTSGTTYIP
+1436 SFTFGTSGTTSIP
-1449 AAGFGAQFGKRQ
+1449 VAGFGAQFGKNK
-1461 ETTKVAAESKPS
+1461 ETTAEVAAESKPS
-1473 TMPFGSGFGVQFG
+1473 TMPFGSGFG
-1486 INPGQWDCDTCTLR
+1486 
-1500 NEAFANRCLSCQTPN
+1500 
-1515 PSGKPAAGAPALA
+1515 
-1528 TLSIGSGF
+1528 
-1536 GAQFGK
+1536 AQFGK
-1542 KPGQWE
+1542 KPGQWD
-1548 CDTCLVRN
+1548 CDVCAVRN
-1556 EESASS
+1556 QASSNS

-1570 SVAKTDVDGA
+1570 HAAKMVVDGGA
-1580 AESKPSTM
+1580 ASKPLTN
-1588 PFGAPALATL
+1588 PL
-1598 STGSEFG
+1598 GSGFG
-1605 AQFSKKLGQWDCD
+1605 AQFSKKPGQWDCD
-1618 TCVVRNEASSS
+1618 VCAVRNQASSNS
-1629 SCVSCQT
+1629 CVSCQTANHAAKMVVDGGAASKPLTNPLGSGFGAQFSKKPGQWDCDVCAVRNQASSNSCVSCQTANHAAKTVVDRAAASKPLTNPLGSGFGAQFSKKPGQWDCDVCAVRNQASSNSCVSCQT
-1636 PNPSAKSTVEVAPTT
+1636 PNPSAKSTVEVAPPPK
-1651 EPTVSDFGAAFSRK
+1651 PTVSGFGDLFAKR
-1665 DGQWDCDT
+1665 DRQWDCDT
-1673 CLVRNDASAS
+1673 CLVRNDASVS

-1690 PNPNASSSSLRAM
+1690 PNASSTSSLGAM
-1703 FARQEGQWDCDTCLV
+1703 SAKQGGQWDCDTCLV
-1718 RNNDSASQCVS
+1718 RNDSSASQCVS
-1729 CQMPN
+1729 CQTPN
-1734 PNFKSIA
+1734 TKSTA
-1741 TAATAATSSSSF
+1741 TPPSSSF
-1753 SFNFGSRTAS
+1753 SFSFGSQSTS
-1763 TQPTGTGFKAN
+1763 TQPVGNVFKAN
-1774 FKGDSSLQFGT
+1774 FNSDSSFQFGT
-1785 GKVDKS
+1785 SKVDTGA
-1791 SPASF
+1791 PASF
-1796 KFETPPQAESSTPSA
+1796 KFETPQAESSGSSA
-1811 AGFSFTMPIPAGGFK
+1811 AGFSFNMPVPAGGFK
-1826 FGTQETAKETLP
+1826 FGTQETAKETP
-1838 AETQTP
+1838 PDETQTP

-1858 QHREKESGVSVYA
+1858 QHREKEKESGVGIPA
-1871 SVLSVDKT
+1871 SVPSVDNT
-1879 GQDENPLFIGKPND
+1879 DENGKPND

-1907 QFGQTDSNFKGF
+1907 KFGQTDSNCKDF
-1919 TRAGEQLFTSLQS
+1919 THGGEQLFTSLQS
-1932 NQRADT
+1932 NQWADT

-1944 EGIYKTEDIDDI
+1944 EDIYKTEENDDI

-1962 QMPEKVDLVTGEE
+1962 QMPDKVDLVTGEE

-2049 WMWLANDFSDGDARL
+2049 WIWLANDFSEGDAKL

-2130 DDKTKIKEDDSHA
+2130 DDKTKIKEDDSQA

-2154 NIKPH
+2154 IIKPH
-2159 AENTGPTLEWDN
+2159 VENTGPTLEWDN
-2171 YDLREEALDNS
+2171 YDLREEALDDS

-2188 ALPLESSP
+2188 TSPLASSP

-2208 EGFNFSFQPVVS
+2208 AGFNFSFQPVISPTKS
-2220 PAKSLAKMNQSGVS
+2220 PAKLNQSGVS
-2234 ADEEQDISQEEERDG
+2234 VDEEQDMTQEEERDG

-2302 QNCDTKRVRLIMR
+2302 QNYDTKRVRLLMR

-2354 TKGNVEQLAV
+2354 AEGNVEQLAV
-2364 RFKLKDVANS
+2364 RFKLQDVANS
-2374 FRDIFDQ
+2374 FRDIFDE

-2394 IASSET
+2394 IASCET
-2400 FTQEEAIATGTTVC
+2400 LPQEVATAPGMTVC
-2414 GRAAVAILE
+2414 GQAAVAILE
-2423 ETTTE
+2423 ETTRE
-2428 RTELYHETL
+2428 RTELSSETF
-2437 HTPDCKSSTGTPH
+2437 HTPDSKASTSTPH
-2450 SPLNLSRMVMSPPKF
+2450 SPLNPSKMVMSPPKF
-2465 LFGTDSLQKFF
+2465 LFGTDSLQKIF
-2476 GSSPPSS
+2476 GSSLLLS
-2483 KEDSSPESS
+2483 KEDGSSESS
-2492 KVKDSGRTSQP
+2492 KAKDSGWTSQSSP
-2503 LTAFKISEKGLDFR
+2503 AFKVPEKA
-2517 LFKDNPK
+2517 
-2524 TFWTSTSSTQFEPP
+2524 PP
-2538 APSHAEADSEVEV
+2538 QAKADDDSEVEV
-2551 VYVRQPTV
+2551 VYERQPTA
-2559 EQAFLARELLLPLTF
+2559 EQAALARELLLPLTF
-2574 FCYQNEPGYT
+2574 FCYQNEPGNT

-2596 AVKALNGKLYRDP
+2596 AVKALNGKLYPDP
-2609 PEREAA
+2609 PERKAA
-2615 SAGSAGQAEA
+2615 NSAQAEIGA
-2625 GVEGLDPEV
+2625 EGLYPEV
-2634 EVLWEKRP
+2634 EVVLEKRS
-2642 TPEEEQKARNL
+2642 TPDEEQKGKPL
-2653 QLPSTFFCG
+2653 QLPPTFSDV
-2662 VGSDSEAEKDKPED
+2662 VGKAEKDKPED
-2676 FETEFRKAQ
+2676 FKTE
-2685 EALDAERSSD
+2685 DAEKSAH
-2695 PVSSEDVSSSTC
+2695 PVSSEAVSSSTG
-2707 DTVPEQQVP
+2707 DTVPEQQFP
-2716 DQYPSSQ
+2716 DQSPSSQ
-2723 EQASDQSGAEVQST
+2723 VQVPDLSEAEVQSSA
-2737 TAEEQVSDQS
+2737 AEVEFP
-2747 LTIQEAEIP
+2747 A
-2756 TPGSQEQATEQSV
+2756 QSV
-2769 TIQEAEVQSS
+2769 TIQEAEVQ
-2779 TAEEHVPDQSL
+2779 
-2790 TIQEA
+2790 
-2795 EIPTPGS
+2795 
-2802 QEQATDQPVTI
+2802 
-2813 QEAEVQSSTAE
+2813 
-2824 EHVPDQSLT
+2824 
-2833 IQEADIPTPGSQE
+2833 
-2846 QATEQSVSIQ
+2846 
-2856 DADIQS
+2856 
-2862 STAEEQVSVQSLTIQ
+2862 
-2877 EAEVQS
+2877 
-2883 STKEQQTP
+2883 QTP
-2891 DQSDSTSTPSQ
+2891 DQSDSTPTWSQ
-2902 TAVSRSREQATTP
+2902 TAVSSSGEQAQTS
-2915 NPSEKPAASA
+2915 NPSAKPVARA
-2925 PALVTPSFGFGFG
+2925 PALVTASFGFG
-2938 AQFGKKPGQWECD
+2938 AQFVKKPGQWECD
-2951 MCLVRNEESASSCVS
+2951 ACLVRNEESASSCVS
-2966 CQTLNPA
+2966 CQTPNPA
-2973 ASSGEQAPDQSE
+2973 ASSGKQAPDQSD
-2985 STPAATSS
+2985 SNPAATSS
-2993 SPIDLSAK
+2993 SPIDLSTK

-3006 DSNTTFTTTTTQDAP
+3006 DSTSTFTTTITQDAP

-3028 FSALGGEG
+3028 FSDLGGEG
-3036 FSFADLAQ
+3036 ISFAALAQ

-3061 ANAGATLFGAADP
+3061 ANAGATLFGAAAP
-3074 AKADGGEEE
+3074 PKAEGGEESSHE
-3083 CDEGDTN
+3083 EDAN
-3090 NVGIDFEPIVSLPE
+3090 NVEIHFDPIVTLPE

-3189 TATDFS
+3189 TATDFA

-3208 KTAELAESFRKI
+3208 KTAELAECFRKT

-3228 SQSEAST
+3228 SPSEASA
-3235 LSSPQLSRVQEHSRD
+3235 LSPQMSRVQEHSRD
-3250 TNPQVYLS
+3250 ANPQVYLS

-3267 TVTIE
+3267 MVTIE

-3285 RALCTGQKGFGLRNT
+3285 RALCTGQKGFGLRNS
-3300 VFHRVVPDFMCQG
+3300 VFHRIVPDFMCQG
-3313 GDITNQDGTGGKSIY
+3313 GDLTNQDGTGGKSIY
-3328 GHKFEDENF
+3328 GNKFEDENF

-3381 RDGMDVVRSM
+3381 REGMDVVRRM
-3391 GKLGTKTG
+3391 GELGTKTG
-3399 QPSKKIVITECG
+3399 KPSKKIVITECG